1 MIYDTFFVPILK
13 NFPVRTDSE
22 WGLKT
27 IASKKLSSSLLTPF
41 HNDNTRTISLYKA
54 RKRSNMPPT
63 GQGRALAGIIGGTLG
78 LAISAY
84 VIGSTYEL
92 VRYDPPEKN
101 PDGSVKAKKLT
112 VRFQET
118 SPLKMKPEAIA
129 RREKYLKEKEE
140 MEQIIQEP
148 TT

>member
-1 MIYDTFFVPILK
+1 
-13 NFPVRTDSE
+13 
-22 WGLKT
+22 
-27 IASKKLSSSLLTPF
+27 
-41 HNDNTRTISLYKA
+41 
-54 RKRSNMPPT
+54 MPPT
-63 GQGRALAGIIGGTLG
+63 GQGRALAGIIGGAIG
-78 LAISAY
+78 LAISVY

-92 VRYDPPEKN
+92 VKYEPPETN

-118 SPLKMKPEAIA
+118 KPLQMKPEAVA
-129 RREKYLKEKEE
+129 RREQYLKEKEE